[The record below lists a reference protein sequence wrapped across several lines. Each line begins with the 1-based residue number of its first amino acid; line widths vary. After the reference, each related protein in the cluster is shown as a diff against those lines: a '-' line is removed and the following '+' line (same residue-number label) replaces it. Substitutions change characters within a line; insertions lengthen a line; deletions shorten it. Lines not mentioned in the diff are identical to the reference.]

1 MTIRMENF
9 IIKEEKMKY
18 VLFLIMMLFSSQA
31 VALNCEKQPTCA
43 ELGYSTQ
50 DNPNCLDDGYLIC
63 PFDSNYKK
71 CVNFNC
77 ESLGFT
83 QSDKS
88 AWCKNIA
95 ACPNNKNY
103 TACIKATCEIGD
115 VYYSDGSCGLV
126 EDYNGSKTPVGV
138 VYYVSDG
145 GYHGKVINLKDLG
158 KEAKNKPFD
167 PANPYN
173 TSYQYWGYYNYNI
186 PELTNYNSN
195 DNMLT
200 QLQNRD
206 QGLYDGKSNTV
217 KILSA
222 SGLTNCNYDKSTEG
236 YYQHC
241 IAEAAQAA
249 RDFYPLEGLK
259 EDSKVGQ
266 GKWYL
271 PALGELM
278 DLYGYNNS
286 DIMSFAGKSGANGNT
301 KNTVNT
307 TLTALKNKGVT
318 AAVLSSY
325 YYWSSSENNSL
336 SSWNFGMGDGN
347 RANLVKNEA
356 RLIRASLEF

>member
-1 MTIRMENF
+1 M
-9 IIKEEKMKY
+9 
-18 VLFLIMMLFSSQA
+18 FLMGLMLA
-31 VALNCEKQPTCA
+31 NVANAMDCEKVPTCE
-43 ELGYSTQ
+43 ELGYTKVE
-50 DNPNCLDDGYLIC
+50 DPNCADDGYMYC
-63 PFDSNYKK
+63 PFDREYKK
-71 CVNFNC
+71 CVNYDC

-83 QSDKS
+83 NNDKTS
-88 AWCKNIA
+88 WCKNIA
-95 ACPNNKNY
+95 ACPGNKDY
-103 TACIKATCEIGD
+103 TACIKATCDIGD
-115 VYYSDGSCGLV
+115 VYYADGSCGLV
-126 EDYNGSKTPVGV
+126 EDYNPVLGKTPVGV

-158 KEAKNKPFD
+158 KEKKNKPFD

-173 TSYQYWGYYNYNI
+173 TSYQYWGYYNYDI

-249 RDFYPLEGLK
+249 HDFYPLEEFK

-278 DLYGYNNS
+278 DLHGYNNS
-286 DIMSFAGKSGANGNT
+286 DITNFTGKSGANGNT

-318 AAVLSSY
+318 AAALSGY
-325 YYWSSSENNSL
+325 YYWSSSAYNSS

-347 RANLVKNEA
+347 RVNLVKNEA
-356 RLIRASLEF
+356 RLVRASLEF